1 MSKGAFEL
9 HLTASRVAAGRVTT
23 WVAAYVVLGLKLG
36 TRLADDA
43 NTVAGLLASTT
54 EQVSAVG
61 FETAEI
67 FMLKPTSAGPAGTGA
82 VRG

>member
-9 HLTASRVAAGRVTT
+9 HLTASPVAAGRVTT
-23 WVAAYVVLGLKLG
+23 WVAAYVVLGLLG

-67 FMLKPTSAGPAGTGA
+67 FMLKPTSAGPAGT
-82 VRG
+82 